1 VTAVAVRRAGR
12 VEAAAVAVGLLAAV
26 GLWLA
31 VPTFPNYDA
40 YYHLVWGR
48 ELLDGRSPSFE
59 AYAAPTQ
66 HPLYIAVAAVV
77 GLLGAGADRALVAV
91 TLLALVALT
100 WATWR
105 AARALFGPWPGA
117 LAALFVGSSFAFLL
131 YAVRAYVDVPF
142 LALVLG
148 AAAWELERGGAGTGA
163 VEATRARGG
172 GRLGPMLLLAAA
184 GLLRPEGW
192 VLAGLYALWSLPGR
206 SWLRRAAFLGLA
218 ATPPLLWAAVDL
230 AVTGNPLHS
239 LNATSEL
246 ADELGRPRGLAEV
259 PGSFVAF
266 VTDVARP
273 PVALAGLLGIVLAL
287 RLLGR
292 RRLVVP
298 LVLLVAGVV
307 TFVGTGL
314 AGLSILPRYL
324 TVPVVALCLFAGY
337 AVAGFTTLPDG
348 HPWRARWR
356 NGALC
361 AVAIGATFLVV
372 QLPSFG
378 RLADELTFVQG
389 INRDLE
395 ALLAAPAVA
404 QAGACGPL
412 SLPNYRLVPD
422 ARWLLDAPAQDVVAR
437 SAFPPG
443 GRPAR
448 GVAIFY
454 VGERPLERYGFAD
467 GADRLANV
475 PGPGFT
481 PLERRGG
488 LRAYVSC

>member
-1 VTAVAVRRAGR
+1 MAVAVRCAGR
-12 VEAAAVAVGLLAAV
+12 LEAAAVAVGVLAVV

-48 ELLDGRSPSFE
+48 ELLGGRAPSFE

-66 HPLYIAVAAVV
+66 HPLYIVVAAVV
-77 GLLGAGADRALVAV
+77 GLLGTGADRALVLV

-105 AARALFGPWPGA
+105 TARALFGPWPGA

-148 AAAWELERGGAGTGA
+148 AAAWELERG
-163 VEATRARGG
+163 RDG

-192 VLAGLYALWSLPGR
+192 VLAGLYALWSLSGR
-206 SWLRRAAFLGLA
+206 SWGRRAAFLALA
-218 ATPPLLWAAVDL
+218 AAPPLLWAAVDL
-230 AVTGNPLHS
+230 AVTGNALHS

-273 PVALAGLLGIVLAL
+273 PVALAGVLGVALAV
-287 RLLGR
+287 RLLGWH
-292 RRLVVP
+292 RLVVP
-298 LVLLVAGVV
+298 LALLVAGAV
-307 TFVGTGL
+307 TFVGAGV

-337 AVAGFTTLPDG
+337 AVAGFTALPDG

-356 NGALC
+356 NGALGA
-361 AVAIGATFLVV
+361 AVVGAIFLLV

-378 RLADELTFVQG
+378 RLDDELAFVQG

-404 QAGACGPL
+404 KAGGCGPL

-437 SAFPPG
+437 AAFARAD
-443 GRPAR
+443 RPAR

-454 VGERPLERYGFAD
+454 VGEQPLERYGFAD

-481 PLERRGG
+481 PLERAGA
-488 LRAYVSC
+488 LRAYVSCP